1 MKMLREFRRFVLIK
15 CAEGNHAEIRPY
27 VFDNLSR
34 LALAFRVP
42 PQTIVEAVDSV
53 SDDRSLATRFV
64 ETTIR
69 AEALL
74 RKQREQDRAR
84 AAQQSADVLAC
95 ATEWKGNRAHLDI
108 TSLMSSVLTR
118 RNDMLLFIGDQFTV
132 GISMAP
138 LLDLAKIARVRS
150 DLSGFVDATGLHLR
164 WKTGGLHL
172 RSQIDPKAA
181 KIMVHLPSAPASV
194 VAA

>member
-1 MKMLREFRRFVLIK
+1 MKILREFRRFILIK
-15 CAEGNHAEIRPY
+15 SAEGNHYEIRAY
-27 VFDNLSR
+27 VSDNLNKLS
-34 LALAFRVP
+34 LAFHVP
-42 PQTIVEAVDSV
+42 PQTIVEAVESI
-53 SDDRSLATRFV
+53 SDDQILATRLL
-64 ETTIR
+64 ETSIR
-69 AEALL
+69 AEAVL
-74 RKQREQDRAR
+74 RKTRQESRAR

-118 RNDMLLFIGDQFTV
+118 RNDFLLFIGDQFTV
-132 GISMAP
+132 GIPMAS
-138 LLDLAKIARVRS
+138 LLDLAKIARVRA
-150 DLSGFVDATGLHLR
+150 DLTGFVEADGLHLR

-181 KIMVHLPSAPASV
+181 KIMVHLPSASASV